1 MIYNITISMSMD
13 KCARLIVYN
22 LYYQVSDYLRLKAYY
37 IQRLTQY
44 IIRIIEQISYR
55 YYNSNI
61 YEISKTIKYKLS

>member
-37 IQRLTQY
+37 IQRLNINFVYKDT
-44 IIRIIEQISYR
+44 I
-55 YYNSNI
+55 YY
-61 YEISKTIKYKLS
+61 